1 MEVFKV
7 NFEKK
12 VIEPTTSIGSRVLFL
27 GDRCVPVDTDKIPS
41 IDGNCI
47 FHRGRGQN
55 HGRDG
60 IYKYDLAAETDELV
74 TSDFTE
80 FIGLFGKPVA
90 SCIIQLLVNYRTNIP
105 WSQLENE
112 RHYGHLEVVHM
123 EE

>member
-12 VIEPTTSIGSRVLFL
+12 VIEPTRSIGSRALFL
-27 GDRCVPVDTDKIPS
+27 GDRCVSVDTDKIHS

-47 FHRGRGQN
+47 FYRGRGQN
-55 HGRDG
+55 DGHDG
-60 IYKYDLAAETDELV
+60 IYKYDLAAETDDLV

-80 FIGLFGKPVA
+80 FVGLFGKPVA
-90 SCIIQLLVNYRTNIP
+90 SSIIQLLVNYCTNIP
-105 WSQLENE
+105 WSQLETE
-112 RHYGHLEVVHM
+112 RRYGDLQVVHM